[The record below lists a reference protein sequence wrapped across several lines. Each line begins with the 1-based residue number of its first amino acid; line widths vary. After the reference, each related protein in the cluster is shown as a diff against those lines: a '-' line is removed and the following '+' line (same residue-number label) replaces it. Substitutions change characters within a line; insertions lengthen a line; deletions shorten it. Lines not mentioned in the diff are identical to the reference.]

1 MEKITIGPDPSFTYQ
16 GVARLTVRNKTGGE
30 LVKET
35 LVHLSTP
42 MTRPEIV
49 AKFNRVCAF
58 MSVAD
63 EQRDRSRAEWSNLSA
78 VRDIAVPIRA
88 LAHFG
93 RPLPL

>member
-1 MEKITIGPDPSFTYQ
+1 
-16 GVARLTVRNKTGGE
+16 
-30 LVKET
+30 VKET

-63 EQRDRSRAEWSNLSA
+63 EQRDRARAAWTNLRA
-78 VRDIAVPIRA
+78 VRDIAEPIRA
-88 LAHFG
+88 LARFG
-93 RPLPL
+93 RPMPL